1 MYEAKRQRRV
11 ACRVCR
17 ERIFLEFTVLVSP
30 LMINFGFDFISF
42 AEIYAHV
49 ERGLSYC
56 CLKQK
61 ACLNY

>member
-56 CLKQK
+56 
-61 ACLNY
+61 